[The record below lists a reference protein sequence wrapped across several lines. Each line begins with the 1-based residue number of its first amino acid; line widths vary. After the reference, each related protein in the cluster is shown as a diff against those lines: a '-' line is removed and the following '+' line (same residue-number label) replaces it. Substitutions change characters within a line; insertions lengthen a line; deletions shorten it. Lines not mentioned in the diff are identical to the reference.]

1 MEIFNFFG
9 GVSGAMVKKMWIWDN
24 FGQKMSKMQKLELK
38 ISTFSVV
45 ISGAMVE
52 KKRDFGTFAK
62 NFPGYPSRILSP
74 KLKSQKHRGGTS
86 KMSFFEKCKNR
97 TKSQKHR
104 GGTSKMSFLENLW
117 QKSSS
122 FWKFWHLYF
131 FEVKIGPIEFSLL
144 ILICLESMLGWAGVI
159 LFTLTACKNLF

>member
-1 MEIFNFFG
+1 MNLGQFWAKNVKNAKIGAQNFNFFG
-9 GVSGAMVKKMWIWDN
+9 RHFRSYGR
-24 FGQKMSKMQKLELK
+24 
-38 ISTFSVV
+38 
-45 ISGAMVE
+45 

-104 GGTSKMSFLENLW
+104 GGTSKMSF
-117 QKSSS
+117 S
-122 FWKFWHLYF
+122 
-131 FEVKIGPIEFSLL
+131 
-144 ILICLESMLGWAGVI
+144 
-159 LFTLTACKNLF
+159 KNL